1 MSLRAG
7 AVLLALVAFLAATR
21 VSAPSAE
28 AQRLKPL
35 RLREV
40 CVKRAERRH
49 IVRFTASD
57 GVRLIGVVLGHGPRG
72 VILAHQGGEP
82 PNLCGWLP
90 YGRALAAAGYRVL
103 VFDHRGFGS
112 SGSTSRRSRTNRVDF
127 DVLGAIRTLR
137 ARGVHSIV
145 LGGASLGGAA
155 VLGAAALVVPSVDGV
170 ISFSSPQIYA
180 NVDALADV
188 RALRT
193 PILFL
198 ADQGDD
204 EFADD
209 ARMLYA
215 ASASPEK
222 RLVITNGA
230 EHGFRLLKNPNT
242 RALVD
247 SFVAA
252 HSVG

>member
-1 MSLRAG
+1 MTLRAA
-7 AVLLALVAFLAATR
+7 AVLLALVALLGAAR

-28 AQRLKPL
+28 TQRVKPL
-35 RLREV
+35 RLREI
-40 CVKRAERRH
+40 CVQRAERRH

-57 GVRLIGVVLGHGPRG
+57 GVRLIGVVLGHGTRG

-90 YGRALAAAGYRVL
+90 YARALAAAGYRVL

-112 SGSTSRRSRTNRVDF
+112 SGSTSRRSRANRVDF
-127 DVLGAIRTLR
+127 DVLGAVRTLR

-145 LGGASLGGAA
+145 LGGASLGGAG
-155 VLGAAALVVPSVDGV
+155 VLGAAALVAPSVDGE

-188 RALRT
+188 RASRT
-193 PILFL
+193 PVLFL
-198 ADQGDD
+198 ADEGDG

-215 ASASPEK
+215 ASASPDK
-222 RLVITNGA
+222 RLSITDGA
-230 EHGFRLLKNPNT
+230 EHGFRLLKNPGT
-242 RALVD
+242 
-247 SFVAA
+247 
-252 HSVG
+252 